1 MVIEEHVEI
10 PEKEIEDR
18 FLDFLLNFT
27 VPDEK
32 GFGKNKY
39 AEELQ
44 LIATDETK
52 RSILI
57 DYTDLALYDPDL
69 ATRFIQNPEKILRIF
84 ERAFR
89 RALKMMN
96 EDLTDVVLRKY
107 RVRFKNIGK
116 TISIRDLHRA
126 ENLGRIVSFR
136 GIVVKAVKVKPILR
150 RALFRCLS
158 CGFVFP
164 IEFEGE
170 FQKPSECP
178 NPACDNTTR
187 FEMLKDGMEFEE
199 FQELTIQELPE
210 ELPPGQLPQSV
221 NVVIWG
227 DLAGKIRPGER
238 VTVYGIIKTVLEK
251 PLKAGRR
258 PLFDIFIDALYI
270 EAETGEAGEIEIT
283 EDEKE
288 KILSLRND
296 PNLEEKIV
304 RSIAPSIYGY
314 EMIKK
319 AIAALLF
326 GGVPKILP
334 DGTRI
339 RGTINILLIGDPGTG
354 KSQLLKYVAQIAP
367 RAIYTSGKGAS
378 AAGLTAAVVK
388 TSDGWALEAGVL
400 VLADKGVAC
409 IDEFDKM
416 STDDRRALHEAM
428 EQQTVSIAKAGIVA
442 TLNARTSI
450 LAAANPKF
458 GRYLIS
464 RELSEN
470 IDLPSTILSRF
481 DLIFILI
488 DEPDKIRDSEQA
500 SYILGLHTKTIK
512 PEPPFPPDFLR
523 KYIQYAR
530 EHIIPTW
537 TKEAAEK
544 IKEFYIKM
552 RESSKSADEESFE
565 RSPIAITARQ
575 LEALVRLAEAHARM
589 LLKETVDIEDAEF
602 AIELMRYSLSQV
614 GRDPTSG
621 KIDID
626 IVSTGV
632 SHSKRAKYLEVLD
645 IIRTLE
651 EEYPE
656 GVPVRVIVEEASKKG
671 IQEQFVME
679 VISREKAHGNI
690 YEPKP
695 GRYKLIPH

>member
-1 MVIEEHVEI
+1 MALEEDMEI
-10 PEKEIEDR
+10 SEKELEDR

-27 VPDEK
+27 TPDDR
-32 GFGKNKY
+32 GRAHNKY
-39 AEELQ
+39 ADEIQ
-44 LIATDETK
+44 LIATDETR
-52 RSILI
+52 RSLLV

-69 ATRFIQNPEKILRIF
+69 AEKFMQEPEKVLRIF

-96 EDLTDVVLRKY
+96 EDLTDSLLRRY
-107 RVRFKNIGK
+107 RLRFKNIGK
-116 TISIRDLHRA
+116 PLSIRELHRA
-126 ENLGRIVSFR
+126 ENLGKIVSFK
-136 GIVVKAVKVKPILR
+136 GIVVKAIKVKPILR
-150 RALFRCLS
+150 RALFRCMS

-164 IEFEGE
+164 LEFEGE
-170 FQKPSECP
+170 YQKPSECP

-187 FEMLKDGMEFEE
+187 FEMLREGMEFEE
-199 FQELTIQELPE
+199 FQELSIQELPE
-210 ELPPGQLPQSV
+210 ELPPGQLPQSI
-221 NVVIWG
+221 NVTVWG

-238 VTVYGIIKTVLEK
+238 VTVYGIVKTVLEK

-258 PLFDIFIDALYI
+258 PLFDIFVDALYI
-270 EAETGEAGEIEIT
+270 DSESGELGEIEIT
-283 EDEKE
+283 EEEKE
-288 KILSLRND
+288 KILALKKD
-296 PNLEEKIV
+296 QKLEEKIIK
-304 RSIAPSIYGY
+304 SIAPSIYGY
-314 EMIKK
+314 DMIKK

-326 GGVPKILP
+326 GGVPKVLP
-334 DGTRI
+334 DGTKI
-339 RGTINILLIGDPGTG
+339 RGTINVLLVGDPGTG

-388 TSDGWALEAGVL
+388 TADGWALEAGVL
-400 VLADKGVAC
+400 VLADKGIAC

-458 GRYLIS
+458 GRYLPN
-464 RELSEN
+464 RELGEN
-470 IDLPSTILSRF
+470 IDLPPTILSRF
-481 DLIFILI
+481 DLIFVLI
-488 DEPDKIRDSEQA
+488 DRPDKMKDSEQA

-512 PEPPFPPDFLR
+512 PEPPLPPEFLR

-530 EHIIPTW
+530 EYIMPVW

-552 RESSKSADEESFE
+552 RASSKAAEEESLE
-565 RSPIAITARQ
+565 ISPIAITARQ

-589 LLKETVDIEDAEF
+589 LLKEVVDEKDAEF

-614 GRDPTSG
+614 GRDPYSG

-632 SHSKRAKYLEVLD
+632 SHTKRAKYLEVLD
-645 IIRTLE
+645 IIRDLQQ
-651 EEYPE
+651 EYPE
-656 GVPVRVIVEEASKKG
+656 GVPVKRIVEEAAKRNIS
-671 IQEQFVME
+671 EQFVME
-679 VISREKAHGNI
+679 ILSREKARGSI